1 VTSTLHVTI
10 ERANNLNEP
19 SWWDQRDPFV
29 EIEIAQKHW
38 TKRRTGTKSNTQDPI
53 WNKLVHYKD
62 YQQGDRLLF
71 HVWDEDHMWHDDL
84 GDAEMT
90 PDCKQSGTKTLK
102 LSKSGT
108 LTIKI
113 ECTAVPRTVAASGK
127 KYEIMAK
134 LAMDVYNVHNVSY
147 EPEEDLGDWDL
158 VHHVRE
164 WDDNLAVYQNGKECT
179 LAFTGSEYKLADGG
193 LRDWLTNAAAIP
205 IPKCGNWIHL
215 GFYNE
220 VRRATMTS
228 HWRNTMQPFLASD
241 SCSGGIYVVGHSLG
255 GAAAE
260 VFTACVNQKKQWL
273 WGKNFAVKEVYTI
286 GAPAVSRRPLQ
297 QHDGC
302 LKGARIYN
310 EDDDQYDPVPFVA
323 QKAGMVH
330 PKLKAIRLREVEKEK
345 EWKSIEFDCMSDKA
359 HKGDKAVDNNGE
371 AWKLVTNVRIHK
383 REEYVARLK
392 KIFR

>member
-1 VTSTLHVTI
+1 
-10 ERANNLNEP
+10 
-19 SWWDQRDPFV
+19 
-29 EIEIAQKHW
+29 
-38 TKRRTGTKSNTQDPI
+38 
-53 WNKLVHYKD
+53 
-62 YQQGDRLLF
+62 
-71 HVWDEDHMWHDDL
+71 
-84 GDAEMT
+84 MT

-113 ECTAVPRTVAASGK
+113 ECTVPKTDPASGA

-134 LAMDVYNVHNVSY
+134 LAEDVYEVHEDDY
-147 EPEEDLGDWDL
+147 LQKPKDLGEWDL

-179 LAFTGSEYKLADGG
+179 LAFAGSEAKPSEGG
-193 LRDWLTNAAAIP
+193 LRDWFTNAAAIP

-220 VRRATMTS
+220 VRRATMTR

-330 PKLKAIRLREVEKEK
+330 PKLKAIRLKEKKISGDKK
-345 EWKSIEFDCMSDKA
+345 EWKSIEFDCMSDEA
-359 HKGDKAVDNNGE
+359 QKGDKAVDNNGDV
-371 AWKLVTNVRIHK
+371 WKLVTNGGIHMAGK
-383 REEYVARLK
+383 YVDRLK
-392 KIFR
+392 EIFR